1 MAQPKADTFHARWAH
16 NYAFEH
22 SHCERALSSLEQGES
37 FLSLTAVVENSLTLA
52 PSLATVRGKK
62 FTIATTNQSINEE
75 DRDSL
80 LVDSGFSGLAV
91 VGYDTLYRM
100 LGRKLLK
107 VLPATCTPVNS
118 YTFGAGPSTRSVERH
133 KLDIQRIGH
142 LYVDVV
148 PGALPFLLGRQLL
161 KRKVLIPDFAQDILI
176 SGRGT
181 PGEVISSPA
190 HVMRLRPLDSLASAA
205 EVRLTPSVDALEVL
219 VETTTAA
226 EATSAHVGAG
236 TSASTE
242 LMPVEVRKHRARG
255 GKQRVWTST
264 LDDEV
269 LEREEIEQNKAKTK
283 LTESYK
289 RCTNPQCDE
298 DGCWDFNVYTAL
310 KKSPDRE
317 LEEALIKE
325 LLSEELPAHSPPQE
339 DSLAPLRERT
349 GSARVLSKQVSDRL
363 NASYPS
369 PAWGIR
375 AGFIRRLHLLRHAPA
390 EKIREFIY
398 AALPLKA
405 KSRDAKACKQ
415 FCDMVKAVAEK
426 VIAQCIGCQC
436 NSKKIRRPIGMSVVA
451 PFAIGMVDTMCLNYD
466 EKWYALVVA
475 DIGSGVSWAFPIRER
490 FPPDGNAVFS
500 TYVTRWA
507 SLWGPHGKV
516 VADRESIFANPSAIA
531 LWESLGITRET
542 VASYAHF
549 SMGGVER
556 KIGVL
561 RYSIDR
567 IRDSGAAPN
576 SIDGWE
582 VCLAVVC
589 NALFNDVDFSGT
601 VPSVR
606 VTGRMT
612 SLLRNALTDTMTSSN
627 EDVPAL
633 LEQAEHAQE
642 VYTHARADR
651 RLRNLMHSHLPPGAG
666 APPYPSGTLVYY
678 YIDNGD
684 GTRAAGRHGPAEVVC
699 LDEDNRYVLRHT
711 GKNLTYADR
720 QHVVPKIEVDETER
734 SLQDEKGEKA
744 AEVKSELKGEAIAVK
759 PKLEPGLGAIE
770 DEEATALEPTG
781 DFEIDQLAKL
791 IHNPDNEKPDQVKIT
806 CPKCRNPG
814 SHHGHMR
821 MKGTDDRDPRCR
833 LYWRDREK
841 DRSVREAKQIV
852 KVVYASR
859 YARFP
864 TEDREGAE
872 PEFVS
877 TVTARGK
884 RPDFV
889 SDAASTVASASDL
902 GVITAADLENASIDD
917 LGYIHDVA
925 ESTYFYEVMSAA
937 DDPIV
942 DQTESK
948 YLYTWDDLTPEAQKL
963 AMKKA
968 LLAYDNHQSWDRK
981 QPWTEDQVKAFRRQH
996 PDTVLL
1002 DSILVKD
1009 AKIKEKELIG
1019 KVRLTPRGF
1028 RDNSDKARFFST
1040 SPTAASA
1047 SVRLSELLGMRYGLR
1062 SWLFDVTDAFF
1073 IGELLRPDEYIF
1085 LKVPKEVD
1093 PAQPWYRL
1101 RREVPGCRGASS
1113 SWYRTLTKKLI
1124 SWGWEL
1130 CTTDKALFVKR
1141 EKGKLVGILPVHVDD
1156 GKLRATEACANEL
1169 IKQFREAGVVLGTV
1183 EKQEIGAKVE
1193 FTGLQFIERPEG
1205 EEINQDIYV
1214 QNKLKS
1220 IDAEVKSI
1228 AKSADDNAALEPAL
1242 SKLYGTCIGRLIWL
1256 MPTQVRHS
1264 YEISLLSRYRSCPRN
1279 KHLKRL
1285 GKLIT
1290 AIKAEP
1296 GRIFLPRFN
1305 AKLPLKVVAV
1315 VDAGEGEVPD
1325 DPIKLRDHQ
1334 CVIILLAQ
1342 PDGMTE
1348 KAAAKAG
1355 TSAEDTSFR
1364 PGVPMKVG
1372 IVAMSSV
1379 GIARVTHSS
1388 FDSETLV
1395 AVSAIDLL
1403 SNIREVGGEIDFGLC
1418 PPRLSPERPLWSGKL
1433 WGIELHSDSMSM
1445 CKVVRLGVGASL
1457 NRRRQRDVEDLRQFV
1472 LEDGAALLHIDGPT
1486 NPADVGTK
1494 PAARTEKSAVVLA
1507 KLLRDGK
1514 YQAQISK
1521 NFKETFVTTS
1531 SELFTV
1537 DNGKELHTVFQTILF
1552 KEEAPAL
1559 ERIRLRLLFS

>member
-1 MAQPKADTFHARWAH
+1 MTDTFRTRWAH
-16 NYAFEH
+16 SYAFER
-22 SHCERALSSLEQGES
+22 SHCEDALRALEGES
-37 FLSLTAVVENSLTLA
+37 FLSLTSVVENSVTLA
-52 PSLATVRGKK
+52 PSLATTHGKK
-62 FTIATTNQSINEE
+62 YTIATTTNETINME
-75 DRDSL
+75 DRDSV

-107 VLPATCTPVNS
+107 LVPATCMPVNT
-118 YTFGAGPSTRSVERH
+118 YTFGAGPPTRCVERH
-133 KLDIQRIGH
+133 KIQCPRLGH
-142 LYVDVV
+142 IYVDVV

-161 KRKVLIPDFAQDILI
+161 KRKEVMCDFQKDTLTT
-176 SGRGT
+176 GRGSAA
-181 PGEVISSPA
+181 EVTTRPA
-190 HVMRLRPLDSLASAA
+190 HVMRLQPLTSLASAA
-205 EVRLTPSVDALEVL
+205 ETSQLRLIPSVDAVEGL
-219 VETTTAA
+219 VETITVA
-226 EATSAHVGAG
+226 EATSARVGADE
-236 TSASTE
+236 SASAE
-242 LMPVEVRKHRARG
+242 LMPVEAQRRRARG
-255 GKQRVWTST
+255 GKQRVTST
-264 LDDEV
+264 LDEV
-269 LEREEIEQNKAKTK
+269 REWEGKEDEQNKAKETK
-283 LTESYK
+283 LTESYSR
-289 RCTNPQCDE
+289 RCANPQCDE
-298 DGCWDFNVYTAL
+298 DGCWDFNVFTAI
-310 KKSPDRE
+310 KKHPHRE
-317 LEEALIKE
+317 LEEALIEE

-349 GSARVLSKQVSDRL
+349 GSARVLSKQVADRL

-375 AGFIRRLHLLRHAPA
+375 AGFIRRLHLLRHAPSG
-390 EKIREFIY
+390 KIREFIY

-405 KSRDAKACKQ
+405 KRQDAKTCKQ
-415 FCDMVKAVAEK
+415 FCDLVMAVADK
-426 VIAQCIGCQC
+426 VIAQCIGCQL

-451 PFAIGMVDTMCLNYD
+451 PFAIGMIDTMCLNYS

-490 FPPDGNAVFS
+490 FPPDANAVFA

-516 VADRESIFANPSAIA
+516 VADRDSIFANPAAIA

-561 RYSIDR
+561 RYAIDR
-567 IRDSGAAPN
+567 IRDSGAEPN

-589 NALFNDVDFSGT
+589 NALFNDVDFTGT

-633 LEQAEHAQE
+633 LQQAEHAQE

-651 RLRNLMHSHLPPGAG
+651 RLRNLMHSHLPPGAE
-666 APPYPSGTLVYY
+666 APPYPRGTLVYY
-678 YIDNGD
+678 YVDNAD
-684 GTRAAGRHGPAEVVC
+684 GTRARGRHGPAEVVC
-699 LDEDNRYVLRHT
+699 LDDDNRYVLRHT

-720 QHVVPKIEVDETER
+720 QHVVPKVEADEAEL
-734 SLQDEKGEKA
+734 SLEDAKGGKA
-744 AEVKSELKGEAIAVK
+744 TEVKSELKGESTAVK
-759 PKLEPGLGAIE
+759 PKLEPGLGAIH

-781 DFEIDQLAKL
+781 DMEIDQLAKL
-791 IHNPDNEKPDQVKIT
+791 IHNPENEKPDQVKIT
-806 CPKCRNPG
+806 CPKCLNPG
-814 SHHGHMR
+814 SHHGHMKI
-821 MKGTDDRDPRCR
+821 KGSGDRDPRCR

-841 DRSVREAKQIV
+841 DRCVREAKQIV
-852 KVVYASR
+852 NVVYSAR
-859 YARFP
+859 YSKFP
-864 TEDREGAE
+864 IEDREGAE

-884 RPDFV
+884 RTTFV
-889 SDAASTVASASDL
+889 SDAASTVASASDM
-902 GVITAADLENASIDD
+902 GVITAADLENASMDD
-917 LGYIHDVA
+917 LGFIQDVA
-925 ESTYFYEVMSAA
+925 ESTYFYEVLSAA

-948 YLYTWDDLTPEAQKL
+948 YLYTWDDLPVAAQKL
-963 AMKKA
+963 AMEKA

-981 QPWTEDQVKAFRRQH
+981 QPWTEAEVKAFRRQH
-996 PDTVLL
+996 PEAVLL

-1009 AKIKEKELIG
+1009 AKIKERELIG

-1169 IKQFREAGVVLGTV
+1169 IENFRKAGVILGTV

-1193 FTGLQFIERPEG
+1193 FTGLQFIERPDG

-1220 IDAEVKSI
+1220 IDAEVKTI
-1228 AKSADDNAALEPAL
+1228 AKSADDNAALESAL

-1279 KHLKRL
+1279 KHFKRL
-1285 GKLIT
+1285 SKLIN

-1315 VDAGEGEVPD
+1315 VDAGEGEMPD

-1334 CVIILLAQ
+1334 CVLILLAQ

-1348 KAAAKAG
+1348 KAAAASKA
-1355 TSAEDTSFR
+1355 SIADDSFR
-1364 PGVPMKVG
+1364 PGVPMRVG
-1372 IVAMSSV
+1372 IVVMSSV

-1395 AVSAIDLL
+1395 SVSAIDLL
-1403 SNIREVGGEIDFGLC
+1403 SNVREVGGEIDFGLC

-1507 KLLRDGK
+1507 RMLREGK

-1521 NFKETFVTTS
+1521 NFKDTFVTQRN
-1531 SELFTV
+1531 ELFTE
-1537 DNGKELHTVFQTILF
+1537 NTELHTVFQTILF

-1559 ERIRLRLLFS
+1559 ERIRLRFLFS